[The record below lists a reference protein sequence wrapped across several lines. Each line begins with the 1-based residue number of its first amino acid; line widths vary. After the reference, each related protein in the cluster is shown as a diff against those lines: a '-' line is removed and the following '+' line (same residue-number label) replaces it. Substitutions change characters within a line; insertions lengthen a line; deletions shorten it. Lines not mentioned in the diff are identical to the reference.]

1 MKKHRP
7 KPKKPVAAVQ
17 RLPEVKFFEAEP
29 IPAAE
34 AEAILGNVVK
44 CLVDLLRELGVS

>member
-1 MKKHRP
+1 MKCRP
-7 KPKKPVAAVQ
+7 KATKPVAAEP

-29 IPAAE
+29 IPPAE
-34 AEAILGNVVK
+34 AEAIKANVVK